1 MSPQEWKAQITN
13 AEYGH
18 GLTMSMEEH
27 YWTFEQLQVC
37 DARQDCS
44 SCQTLRT
51 DWPCIGL
58 AMHEQLLRSKP
69 PLAAR
74 PATIWIGS
82 LV

>member
-1 MSPQEWKAQITN
+1 MCQEWKAQITN

-27 YWTFEQLQVC
+27 YWTFEQLQVRTTSR
-37 DARQDCS
+37 DYS

-51 DWPCIGL
+51 DWSCIGL

-74 PATIWIGS
+74 KS
-82 LV
+82 C